1 VDDGLAPA
9 GRLDGE
15 KAALRAEMRSVRRSI
30 PESDRGPLALEVRA
44 RLLSLPEIRDAGTVL
59 LFSSFGT
66 EVPTDPIVE
75 GLVAEPGR
83 RLLLPFL
90 EEDRMGAAE
99 FRPGEPLVVTDY
111 GPREPAGRTAIDP
124 ATIDAVI
131 VPGLAFDREGFRLG
145 YGGGHYDRYLPGVRP
160 DAARIGI
167 CFHAQ
172 MVAHVP
178 RGPADQRVHLVV
190 TDREVFDC
198 RLARKGV
205 P

>member
-1 VDDGLAPA
+1 
-9 GRLDGE
+9 
-15 KAALRAEMRSVRRSI
+15 MRSVRRAI
-30 PESDRGPLALEVRA
+30 PESDRGPLALEVRD
-44 RLLSLPEIRDAGTVL
+44 RLLSLPEIRGARTVL

-75 GLVAEPGR
+75 GLAGPGR

-90 EEDRMGAAE
+90 EEGRMGAAA
-99 FRPGEPLVVTDY
+99 FRPGEPLSVTDY
-111 GPREPAGRTAIDP
+111 GPREPAERTAIDP
-124 ATIDAVI
+124 AAIDAVV
-131 VPGLAFDREGFRLG
+131 VPGLAFDGEGFRLG
-145 YGGGHYDRYLPGVRP
+145 YGGGHYDRYLRGIRP

-167 CFHAQ
+167 CFHPQ

-178 RGPADQRVHLVV
+178 HGPADQRVHLVV

-198 RLARKGV
+198 RPAGSGG

>member
-1 VDDGLAPA
+1 
-9 GRLDGE
+9 
-15 KAALRAEMRSVRRSI
+15 MRSLRRSI
-30 PESDRGPLALEVRA
+30 PQSDRGPLALEVRA
-44 RLLSLPEIRDAGTVL
+44 RLLSLPEIRGAGTVL

-75 GLVAEPGR
+75 GLAQPGR

-90 EEDRMGAAE
+90 EEGRMAAAE
-99 FRPGEPLVVTDY
+99 FRPGEPMSVTDY

-124 ATIDAVI
+124 AVIDAVV

-145 YGGGHYDRYLPGVRP
+145 YGGGHYDRYLIGLRF

-167 CFHAQ
+167 CFHRQ
-172 MVAHVP
+172 VVAHVP
-178 RGPADQRVHLVV
+178 HGPADQRVHLVV

-198 RLARKGV
+198 RLAGRGV

>member
-1 VDDGLAPA
+1 MDE
-9 GRLDGE
+9 RLPSAESLGE
-15 KAALRAEMRSVRRSI
+15 DKAALRAEMRSVRRSI
-30 PESDRGPLALEVRA
+30 PEADRGPLALEVRA
-44 RLLSLPEIRDAGTVL
+44 RLLSLPEIRGARTVL

-75 GLVAEPGR
+75 GLAEHGR

-90 EEDRMGAAE
+90 EKGRMGAAE
-99 FRPGEPLVVTDY
+99 FRAGEPLAVTDY
-111 GPREPAGRTAIDP
+111 GPREPASRTAIDP
-124 ATIDAVI
+124 AAIDAVV

-145 YGGGHYDRYLPGVRP
+145 YGGGHYDRYLVDLRP

-167 CFHAQ
+167 CFHRQ
-172 MVAHVP
+172 IVARVP
-178 RGPADQRVHLVV
+178 HGPADQRVDLVV

-198 RLARKGV
+198 RPAGKGA